1 MKIKKHFLI
10 FTALLAVSFSFIS
23 CFNNFIENTFGGLQ
37 EEADN
42 SETNGTGDAGSNQIK
57 YATLQGTISFDGAVP
72 SELLA
77 AAGKIDDDSGRSAM
91 PQMNTSWVYVLQ
103 ATADGQTNPD
113 PVVVRA
119 NSTSPGYSYTGL
131 PTSQA
136 GIDWTITVRL
146 KQSQSDSDDAA
157 IMTDECTLTLNNDN
171 SIYIHEFLVKPVTGE
186 GKVGSLLL
194 DMTVASSVTTITTEC
209 ADTGWVAPTT
219 QFSTITG
226 DTANKIASIQKSG
239 IPSGTYSV
247 RFNFKD
253 SNGLL
258 LYSNRQSINIFNNCT
273 TSIWVNSGTSGN
285 SDPIDSS
292 GNYTV
297 TQAMITNFQNN
308 TFYVGPTSFNDTPG
322 TVANGFNGTP
332 VKPLSNVSDVST
344 IIGARAD
351 STTAEYTILVN
362 GSITG
367 TQSITAACNG
377 KAKSI
382 RLCGISTAKE
392 TDNVTPIHK
401 LNGNSAGT
409 TLTIGTAVLVTIDN
423 LLITGGSNPDGNGG
437 GIAITGG
444 NVELTSGAVVN
455 GNTAQVGGGVYLNT
469 GNLYLNGTAVVG
481 KPISALGA
489 NPTRAG
495 TTSGTYANK
504 ATQSGGGIEV
514 YEGTLWLG
522 YRPPAQ
528 NETQPQALTTS
539 GGVIYNLVA
548 GTTET
553 HGGGIDNN
561 HGTLNIAHGFVSYN
575 YAFCESGITKDGCG
589 GGVTTADAMY
599 LLGDATISHN
609 ESAYGGAVYI
619 SKGRD
624 GRHGY
629 FTMSGGSI
637 ESNASYKQNG
647 IDGDG
652 GGIAIGASGSFE
664 MSGGTIKL
672 NTAESRGGAIFHNGS
687 LCKISGGTNCTA
699 TIPEGDGTNNIF
711 LIKNGQTITLE
722 GSTGHTGTGEIAVTA
737 QLASRGV
744 TVLTGNGIADYYSK
758 FKLTGVYG
766 MGIKNT
772 GKIDLDVIVTDIY
785 VNKNATGSNCF
796 IPGDYTYKDSTWNNS
811 TYSLNSSATSS
822 QNKPFKLIENALQ
835 FITYQASAQDY
846 TIHIVGTYTI
856 GSNTQEIL
864 IKNNSDTNN
873 LINLVKTATDAN
885 PTVTAKSITI
895 TGVADNTNPP
905 KISGGNNYT
914 CMSIATEVPVTISS
928 ISIENGSSTG
938 AKAAGIEIDSSDA
951 RKVSDVTL
959 SSGTIIHGNSGYQV
973 GAIHNY
979 GTLKIAGAQIY
990 DNEATLTNSGYGGAI
1005 KNEGGTIYIYGN
1017 DTVIGKTGDAVTA
1030 AATSS
1035 NGQHSNT
1042 AGKAGGA
1049 IYNTTLSGLGGN
1061 FVGYIY
1067 IGKDA
1072 DGNISSPTIEYNYS
1086 YANGGGIYN
1095 CYNCII
1101 EFHGGVIAH
1110 NTAVTNG
1117 GGIYNEGSFILKASS
1132 TYKTIK
1138 VNNAASG
1145 GAIYETGG
1153 YASLTFIPYNSN
1165 YAYISIPCN
1174 DSDECTDSN
1183 SGKNTIYLAA
1193 NGGTSPCQITITGLL
1208 RYNFD
1213 QMRIDTDFAT
1223 FKGKTIIKTSNDYTP
1238 SIGPSS
1244 DFQSIILPKFK
1255 IKQPSGVTYP
1265 YFYSSEKLTTDP
1277 QICQAKIAEPVVRT
1291 YANIA
1296 PGDILMKNGDV
1307 IAYEE
1312 SLDLGSKKNDAIG
1325 IVFYN
1330 GTEVSSNGTSR
1341 IVALGIKY
1349 TEIGLK
1355 RPTNMENESWHP
1367 TEAPYSGLVVTCSGT
1382 AVTGN
1387 NANAKNGKNNYTTA
1401 RQSATGASKV
1411 QSAGAFY
1418 ECYNYKNYDSNL
1430 AGTSYEND
1438 WYLPSVTELLKIKEN
1453 NSYVNNSLS
1462 ILGKSEIKYYS
1473 GGNGQ
1478 AVVYQPYLSSNT
1490 AEYTSSNP
1498 VDFWA
1503 VYLNNEHNGH
1513 VERQS
1518 GDNLITRRA
1527 YHQAAFVIPIHE
1539 IPNN

>member
-1 MKIKKHFLI
+1 MKIKKLFLI
-10 FTALLAVSFSFIS
+10 FITFITASFYFTS
-23 CFNNFIENTFGGLQ
+23 CFNTLNDPIYPVNLVNPFT
-37 EEADN
+37 
-42 SETNGTGDAGSNQIK
+42 K
-57 YATLQGTISFDGAVP
+57 YATLQGSISFEGAVP

-77 AAGKIDDDSGRSAM
+77 ARGENSGRTAM
-91 PQMNTSWVYVLQ
+91 PSMDSSWVYVLQ
-103 ATADGQTNPD
+103 ATTTEPGITTPE
-113 PVVVRA
+113 PVIVNA
-119 NSTSPGYSYTGL
+119 NSSSPVYSYPGL
-131 PTSQA
+131 ATTQA
-136 GIDWTITVRL
+136 GINWTVTVRL
-146 KQSQSDSDDAA
+146 KKSATDADASA
-157 IMTDECTLTLNNDN
+157 IMEDRCTLPLTNDN
-171 SIYIHEFLVKPVTGE
+171 SVYIHDFMVSPVTGE
-186 GKVGSLLL
+186 GKAGSLSLT
-194 DMTVASSVTTITTEC
+194 MSVPESVTSVT
-209 ADTGWVAPTT
+209 ADPDNLGIVINTPPTPSPATGAPKTV
-219 QFSTITG
+219 TITG
-226 DTANKIASIQKSG
+226 NLASGSHA
-239 IPSGTYSV
+239 V

-253 SNGLL
+253 ANGIL
-258 LYSNRQSINIFNNCT
+258 LYSNKQTINVFNNCT
-273 TSIWVNSGTSGN
+273 TSTWVNNGGTGN
-285 SDPIDSS
+285 SDPISS
-292 GNYTV
+292 GSYTV
-297 TQAMITNFQNN
+297 TDAMISSFQAN
-308 TFYVGPTSFNDTPG
+308 TFYVGPTLFSTTTG
-322 TVANGFNGTP
+322 SLEQGYNGTL
-332 VKPLSNVSDVST
+332 VKPLNNVTDIST
-344 IIGARAD
+344 IISARSD
-351 STTAEYTILVN
+351 STSAEYTILIN
-362 GSITG
+362 GTITG
-367 TQSITAACNG
+367 TQSLTSACNG
-377 KAKSI
+377 KAASI
-382 RLCGISTAKE
+382 RLCGINTDKE
-392 TDNVTPIHK
+392 SDSVTPKHK
-401 LNGNSAGT
+401 LNGNAGGT
-409 TLTIGTAVLVTIDN
+409 TLTIGTSVPVIIEN
-423 LLITGGSNPDGNGG
+423 LLITGGFKNYDSAGGMKIASGATVKLGNG
-437 GIAITGG
+437 ALITG
-444 NVELTSGAVVN
+444 NVAKAGAGIYNEGTLFMYGTARVGDATTTTVTDTTKFDAANHAPSGQTGVS
-455 GNTAQVGGGVYLNT
+455 GGGVYNKT
-469 GNLYLNGTAVVG
+469 GTVYLGYDGFTSDNPPQAHKATLNGG
-481 KPISALGA
+481 I
-489 NPTRAG
+489 TRNYPGGLYNYQG
-495 TTSGTYANK
+495 TVYFDSG
-504 ATQSGGGIEV
+504 
-514 YEGTLWLG
+514 
-522 YRPPAQ
+522 
-528 NETQPQALTTS
+528 
-539 GGVIYNLVA
+539 
-548 GTTET
+548 
-553 HGGGIDNN
+553 
-561 HGTLNIAHGFVSYN
+561 NISYN
-575 YAFCESGITKDGCG
+575 YNDNG
-589 GGVTTADAMY
+589 GGV
-599 LLGDATISHN
+599 
-609 ESAYGGAVYI
+609 YI
-619 SKGRD
+619 TNSPGK
-624 GRHGY
+624 
-629 FTMSGGSI
+629 FIMT
-637 ESNASYKQNG
+637 
-647 IDGDG
+647 
-652 GGIAIGASGSFE
+652 
-664 MSGGTIKL
+664 GGTIASNMAKSYGGGVYITGGGEFDFQKGTFTS
-672 NTAESRGGAIFHNGS
+672 NTLDATNGQKGGAICNY
-687 LCKISGGTNCTA
+687 SGTFKLGKETSIA
-699 TIPEGDGTNNIF
+699 
-711 LIKNGQTITLE
+711 
-722 GSTGHTGTGEIAVTA
+722 STGVNNNDIGLYSSQKITVDNTLDQTSFTLDLTTTTRGT
-737 QLASRGV
+737 Q
-744 TVLTGNGIADYYSK
+744 VLTGDKVADVYTK
-758 FKLTGVYG
+758 FALNNVYG
-766 MGIKNT
+766 MGLNNQ
-772 GKIDLDVIVTDIY
+772 GKIDLAVIVTDIY
-785 VNKNATGSNCF
+785 VNKNATAANSFTPASGS
-796 IPGDYTYKDSTWNNS
+796 YTINDSTWNNS
-811 TYSLNSSATSS
+811 TYAFNASATSS
-822 QNKPFKLIENALQ
+822 QTKPFTSIDTALK
-835 FITYQASAQDY
+835 FITYQASEQDY
-846 TIHIVGTYTI
+846 TIHIVGTYTVA
-856 GSNTQEIL
+856 SSTEIN
-864 IKNNSDTNN
+864 ITNNSSSTNP
-873 LINLVKTATDAN
+873 ITLVKTATQTN

-895 TGVADNTNPP
+895 TGVANNTNPP

-928 ISIENGSSTG
+928 ISIENGSSTT

-959 SSGTIIHGNSGYQV
+959 SSGTIIHGNSGFQV

-1193 NGGTSPCQITITGLL
+1193 NGGTSPCQITINGLL

-1238 SIGPSS
+1238 TIGPSS

-1401 RQSATGASKV
+1401 RQSATGYSKV

-1418 ECYNYKNYDSNL
+1418 ECSNYKNYDSNL

-1527 YHQAAFVIPIHE
+1527 YHQTAFVIPIHE

>member
-1 MKIKKHFLI
+1 MKIKKLFLI
-10 FTALLAVSFSFIS
+10 FITFITASFYFTS
-23 CFNNFIENTFGGLQ
+23 CFNTLNDPIYPVNLVNPFT
-37 EEADN
+37 
-42 SETNGTGDAGSNQIK
+42 K
-57 YATLQGTISFDGAVP
+57 YATLQGSISFEGAVP

-77 AAGKIDDDSGRSAM
+77 ARGENSGRTAM
-91 PQMNTSWVYVLQ
+91 PSMDSSWVYVLQ
-103 ATADGQTNPD
+103 ATTTETGITTPE
-113 PVVVRA
+113 PVIVNA
-119 NSTSPGYSYTGL
+119 NSSSPVYSYPGL
-131 PTSQA
+131 ATTQE
-136 GIDWTITVRL
+136 GIHWTVTVRL
-146 KQSQSDSDDAA
+146 KKSATDADASA
-157 IMTDECTLTLNNDN
+157 IMEDHLTLRLTNDN
-171 SIYIHEFLVKPVTGE
+171 SVYIHDFIVSPVTGE
-186 GKVGSLLL
+186 GKAGSLSLT
-194 DMTVASSVTTITTEC
+194 MSVPESVTSVT
-209 ADTGWVAPTT
+209 ADPDNLGIVISTPPTPSPATGAPKTV
-219 QFSTITG
+219 TITG
-226 DTANKIASIQKSG
+226 NLASGSHA
-239 IPSGTYSV
+239 V

-253 SNGLL
+253 ANGIL
-258 LYSNRQSINIFNNCT
+258 LYSNKQTINVFNNCT
-273 TSIWVNSGTSGN
+273 TSTWVNNGGTGN
-285 SDPIDSS
+285 SDPISS
-292 GNYTV
+292 GSYTV
-297 TQAMITNFQNN
+297 TDAMISSFQAN
-308 TFYVGPTSFNDTPG
+308 TFYVGPTLFSSTTG
-322 TVANGFNGTP
+322 SLEQGYNGTL
-332 VKPLSNVSDVST
+332 VKPLNNISDIST
-344 IIGARAD
+344 IISARAG
-351 STTAEYTILVN
+351 STSAEYTILIN
-362 GSITG
+362 GTITG
-367 TQSITAACNG
+367 TQSITSACNG
-377 KAKSI
+377 KAASI
-382 RLCGISTAKE
+382 RLCGINTDKE
-392 TDNVTPIHK
+392 TDSVTPKHK
-401 LNGNSAGT
+401 LNGNAGGT
-409 TLTIGTAVLVTIDN
+409 TLTIGTSVPVKIEN
-423 LLITGGSNPDGNGG
+423 LLITGGSNTSGNGG
-437 GIAITGG
+437 GIAITDG
-444 NVELTSGAVVN
+444 NVELSNGTVVN
-455 GNTAQVGGGVYLNT
+455 GNTAKTGGGVYLT
-469 GNLYLNGTAVVG
+469 SGNLYLNGTAVVG
-481 KPISALGA
+481 KPGTVSALPSY
-489 NPTRAG
+489 NES
-495 TTSGTYANK
+495 TSTWTYGNM
-504 ATQSGGGIEV
+504 ATETGGGIGIGA
-514 YEGTLWLG
+514 GTLWLG
-522 YRPPAQ
+522 YSPA
-528 NETQPQALTTS
+528 TTPGEDPTDVTTT
-539 GGVIYNLVA
+539 GGVIYNLVTPSA
-548 GTTET
+548 SVTHGDT

-561 HGTLNIAHGFVSYN
+561 HGTVNIAHGRVSYN
-575 YAFCESGITKDGCG
+575 YAGGKGTGQNDVGSG
-589 GGVTTADAMY
+589 GGISTAYNFA
-599 LLGDATISHN
+599 LKGNAEISHN
-609 ESAYGGAVYI
+609 ESAYGGGVYI
-619 SKGRD
+619 TYD
-624 GRHGY
+624 GTYYGN
-629 FTMSGGSI
+629 FTMSGGTI
-637 ESNASYKQNG
+637 TSNASKKQHEQW
-647 IDGDG
+647 GDG
-652 GGIAIGASGSFE
+652 GGVCIGGGGNFT
-664 MSGGTIKL
+664 MSGGTISS
-672 NTAESRGGAIFHNGS
+672 NTAERYGGAVFHNGT
-687 LCKISGGTNCTA
+687 KFEFSGGTNCTA
-699 TIPEGDGTNNIF
+699 SIPKGNLDTNNIH
-711 LIKNGQTITLE
+711 LHTATQTVIMS
-722 GSTGHTGTGEIAVTA
+722 GSTSHTGTGEMALTSKVA
-737 QLASRGV
+737 ARGL
-744 TVLTGNGIADYYSK
+744 TVLTGDGVADYYSK

-796 IPGDYTYKDSTWNNS
+796 IPGDYTNKDSTWNNS

-822 QNKPFKLIENALQ
+822 QTKPFKLIENALQ

-846 TIHIVGTYTI
+846 TIHIVGTYAI

-1017 DTVIGKTGDAVTA
+1017 DTVIGKTGNAVTA

-1193 NGGTSPCQITITGLL
+1193 NGGTSPCQITINGLL

-1238 SIGPSS
+1238 TIGPSS

-1401 RQSATGASKV
+1401 RQSATGYSKV

-1418 ECYNYKNYDSNL
+1418 ECSNYKNYDSNL

-1527 YHQAAFVIPIHE
+1527 YHQTAFVIPIHE

>member
-1 MKIKKHFLI
+1 MKIKKLFLI
-10 FTALLAVSFSFIS
+10 FIAFITASFYFTS
-23 CFNNFIENTFGGLQ
+23 CFNTLNDPIYPVNLVNPFT
-37 EEADN
+37 
-42 SETNGTGDAGSNQIK
+42 K
-57 YATLQGTISFDGAVP
+57 YATLQGSISFEGAVP

-77 AAGKIDDDSGRSAM
+77 ARGENSGRTAM
-91 PQMNTSWVYVLQ
+91 PSMDSSWVYVLQ
-103 ATADGQTNPD
+103 ATTTEPGITTPE
-113 PVVVRA
+113 PVIVNA
-119 NSTSPGYSYTGL
+119 NSSSPVYSYPGL
-131 PTSQA
+131 ATTQA
-136 GIDWTITVRL
+136 AINWTVTVRL
-146 KQSQSDSDDAA
+146 KKSATDADASA
-157 IMTDECTLTLNNDN
+157 IMEDSCTLPLTDDN
-171 SIYIHEFLVKPVTGE
+171 SVYIHDFIVSPVTGE
-186 GKVGSLLL
+186 GKAGSLSLT
-194 DMTVASSVTTITTEC
+194 MSVPESVTSVT
-209 ADTGWVAPTT
+209 ADPDNLGIVISTPPTPSPATGAPKTV
-219 QFSTITG
+219 TITG
-226 DTANKIASIQKSG
+226 NLASGSHA
-239 IPSGTYSV
+239 V

-253 SNGLL
+253 ANGIL
-258 LYSNRQSINIFNNCT
+258 LYSNKQTINVFNNCT
-273 TSIWVNSGTSGN
+273 TSTWVNNGGTGN
-285 SDPIDSS
+285 SDPISS
-292 GNYTV
+292 GSYTV
-297 TQAMITNFQNN
+297 TDAMISSFQAN
-308 TFYVGPTSFNDTPG
+308 TFYVGPTLFSTTTG
-322 TVANGFNGTP
+322 SLEQGYNGTL
-332 VKPLSNVSDVST
+332 VKPLNNVTDISN
-344 IIGARAD
+344 IISARAD
-351 STTAEYTILVN
+351 STSAEYTILIN
-362 GSITG
+362 GTITG
-367 TQSITAACNG
+367 TQSLTSACNG
-377 KAKSI
+377 KAASI
-382 RLCGISTAKE
+382 RLCGINTDKE
-392 TDNVTPIHK
+392 TDSVTPKHK
-401 LNGNSAGT
+401 LNGNAEGT
-409 TLTIGTAVLVTIDN
+409 TLTIGTSVHVIIEN
-423 LLITGGSNPDGNGG
+423 LLIKGGLKNYDSAGGMKIASGATVKLGNG
-437 GIAITGG
+437 ALITG
-444 NVELTSGAVVN
+444 NVAKTGAGIYN
-455 GNTAQVGGGVYLNT
+455 EGTLFMYGTARVGDATTTTVTDTTKFDAANHAPYGQPSVSGGGVYNKT
-469 GNLYLNGTAVVG
+469 GTVYLGYDGFT
-481 KPISALGA
+481 SD
-489 NPTRAG
+489 NPPQAH
-495 TTSGTYANK
+495 K
-504 ATQSGGGIEV
+504 ATLTGGITRNYPGGLYNIGGTV
-514 YEGTLWLG
+514 YFD
-522 YRPPAQ
+522 
-528 NETQPQALTTS
+528 S
-539 GGVIYNLVA
+539 G
-548 GTTET
+548 
-553 HGGGIDNN
+553 
-561 HGTLNIAHGFVSYN
+561 NIAYN
-575 YAFCESGITKDGCG
+575 YDVEGGAVQLANSGKLIMTGGSIASNMAKSYG
-589 GGVTTADAMY
+589 GGVFITGGGEFDLQKGTLASNV
-599 LLGDATISHN
+599 LDATN
-609 ESAYGGAVYI
+609 GLKGGAVYN
-619 SKGRD
+619 K
-624 GRHGY
+624 
-629 FTMSGGSI
+629 
-637 ESNASYKQNG
+637 
-647 IDGDG
+647 
-652 GGIAIGASGSFE
+652 
-664 MSGGTIKL
+664 
-672 NTAESRGGAIFHNGS
+672 
-687 LCKISGGTNCTA
+687 
-699 TIPEGDGTNNIF
+699 
-711 LIKNGQTITLE
+711 
-722 GSTGHTGTGEIAVTA
+722 TGTFKLGKEASIASSAVKNNDIG
-737 QLASRGV
+737 LAGNQKITVDNTLDQTSFTLDLTTKTRG
-744 TVLTGNGIADYYSK
+744 TQVLTGDKVADVYSK
-758 FKLTGVYG
+758 FALDGVYG
-766 MGIKNT
+766 MGLNNQ
-772 GKIDLDVIVTDIY
+772 GKIDLAVIVTDIY
-785 VNKNATGSNCF
+785 VNKSAAEANSFEPGSL
-796 IPGDYTYKDSTWNNS
+796 YTKNDSTWNNS
-811 TYSLNSSATSS
+811 TYAFNASATSS
-822 QNKPFKLIENALQ
+822 QTKPFRSIDTALK
-835 FITYQASAQDY
+835 FITYQASEQDY
-846 TIHIVGTYTI
+846 TIHIVGTYTVASSTEI
-856 GSNTQEIL
+856 NITNDSNTNNP
-864 IKNNSDTNN
+864 IK
-873 LINLVKTATDAN
+873 LVKTATQTN

-895 TGVADNTNPP
+895 TGVANNTNPP

-928 ISIENGSSTG
+928 ISIENGSSTT

-959 SSGTIIHGNSGYQV
+959 SSGTIIHGNSGFQV

-1193 NGGTSPCQITITGLL
+1193 NGGTSPCQITINGLL

-1238 SIGPSS
+1238 TIGPSS

-1401 RQSATGASKV
+1401 RQSATGYSKV

-1418 ECYNYKNYDSNL
+1418 ECSNYKNYDSNL

-1527 YHQAAFVIPIHE
+1527 YHQTAFVIPIHE